1 MEKLVILGNGPAGL
15 TAAIYASRANLSPV
29 VYAGP
34 QPGGLLTMTSEIE
47 NFPGFPDGI
56 GGFDLVMAMQTQA
69 EKFGARIE
77 FDSVV
82 KAELTDGGTQK
93 LILENGDT
101 VETEALII
109 AAGAAPRYLGL
120 AAEKRLYGHGVS
132 ACATC
137 DGAFYKGVPVVVV
150 GGGDSAMEEALFLTR
165 FASVV
170 HVVHRR
176 DELRASPVMA
186 ERAKK
191 HPGIRFHWSCTVK
204 DILGADKV
212 EGVLIEDLKT
222 GAVETIPCR
231 GYFSALGHIPNTGPR
246 VFQILRSDFADQSR
260 GGLRRRRL
268 RRPALPAGDHRR
280 RFGLPRRHGC
290 RKVPRGNPLKR
301 GSLDRRPPHHPLAA
315 PPPDRLFRDPGRRT
329 LHPRPAGSFGRISAA
344 ARPGKPAAH
353 RPAPPPC
360 GESRRPSRRPIHRG

>member
-191 HPGIRFHWSCTVK
+191 HPGIRFHWSCAVR
-204 DILGADKV
+204 DILGETQV
-212 EGVLIEDLKT
+212 EGVLLENLKT
-222 GAVETIPCR
+222 GATETVPCR
-231 GYFSALGHIPNTGPR
+231 GYFSALGHIPNTGIFKAFVDTDEQGYFKTVCSTSQTNLAG
-246 VFQILRSDFADQSR
+246 VFA
-260 GGLRRRRL
+260 
-268 RRPALPAGDHRR
+268 AGDCAD
-280 RFGLPRRHGC
+280 PRYRQAITAAASGC
-290 RKVPRGNPLKR
+290 RAAMDAEKYLE
-301 GSLDRRPPHHPLAA
+301 RR
-315 PPPDRLFRDPGRRT
+315 
-329 LHPRPAGSFGRISAA
+329 
-344 ARPGKPAAH
+344 
-353 RPAPPPC
+353 
-360 GESRRPSRRPIHRG
+360 